1 MSFHISSSLVNR
13 DAVDHFDVNLLSVFR
28 ESGPAGKLVVEASS
42 SGDLFDGGFVSLDAW
57 RWGKRNR
64 LPAVGS
70 SGMNNACSLAIR
82 RKLPRCTF

>member
-42 SGDLFDGGFVSLDAW
+42 SGDLFDGRFVYLDAW

-70 SGMNNACSLAIR
+70 LGMDNACSLAIR
-82 RKLPRCTF
+82 RKLPRCAF